1 MKKIDDA
8 TDMRGDILLAFESA
22 ETTEDERERQRLLTF
37 IVVGGG
43 PTGVELAGAIAELA
57 RQGMEGEFRNI
68 NPATA
73 RVILIQSAPRVL
85 PAMPERLSEKAKEA
99 LEALGVEVRLGCRV
113 ENIDDQGVVAAGERI
128 EAATVMWAAGVT
140 ASPAGR
146 WLSAERDRAGRV
158 QVDENLRVP
167 GHTDIFSIGDTAT
180 CNGASGQ
187 PLPGLAAVAKQQGE
201 YLAKVIRAQIDG
213 RKHPGPFRYK
223 DYGSMATIGRE
234 KAVADLRGL
243 RLSGTVAWWLWCFVH
258 VAFMA
263 GVQSR
268 ASVMLDWFWSY
279 LTFSRRIRLIT
290 GPQN

>member
-1 MKKIDDA
+1 M
-8 TDMRGDILLAFESA
+8 
-22 ETTEDERERQRLLTF
+22 
-37 IVVGGG
+37 
-43 PTGVELAGAIAELA
+43 
-57 RQGMEGEFRNI
+57 
-68 NPATA
+68 
-73 RVILIQSAPRVL
+73 
-85 PAMPERLSEKAKEA
+85 
-99 LEALGVEVRLGCRV
+99 
-113 ENIDDQGVVAAGERI
+113 
-128 EAATVMWAAGVT
+128 
-140 ASPAGR
+140 
-146 WLSAERDRAGRV
+146 
-158 QVDENLRVP
+158 P

-213 RKHPGPFRYK
+213 RRHPGPFRYK

-268 ASVMLDWFWSY
+268 ASVMLDWLWSY